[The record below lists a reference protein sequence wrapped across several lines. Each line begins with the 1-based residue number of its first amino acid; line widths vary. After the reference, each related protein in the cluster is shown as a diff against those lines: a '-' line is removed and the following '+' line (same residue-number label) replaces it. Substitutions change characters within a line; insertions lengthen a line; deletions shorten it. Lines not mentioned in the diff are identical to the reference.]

1 MCKFLVGPDPPPIL
15 VKVLALEGILRGDFY
30 WSKYL
35 IVNIV
40 NKSIFIIPERWKFSE
55 QEYQPAEDYTFTL

>member
-1 MCKFLVGPDPPPIL
+1 MHDCYSKGAVTLRWIL
-15 VKVLALEGILRGDFY
+15 RFLRGDFY

-40 NKSIFIIPERWKFSE
+40 NKPNFIIPERWKFSE
-55 QEYQPAEDYTFTL
+55 QEQEQLISPAEDYTFTI